1 MAVWVISGL
10 DTSAPVD
17 AGIGSVNYIASDV
30 FTNQVAP
37 ATGTLEKA
45 DSFVACVTE
54 VWADDNTTSGFSWDE
69 GLTGEVELWNS
80 SFMTAAAA
88 YKITTA
94 TTSLQPAAT
103 WSDFDGNTGTLM
115 VVLKSGGVAT
125 SGTLNGGGSFA
136 VTVRNL
142 EAAAIQNGGGSIT
155 AATSKFEHQI
165 LRPTSTITAG
175 NWDSGPTTGQPLHDY
190 AGDDSDATYVED
202 TTA

>member
-1 MAVWVISGL
+1 
-10 DTSAPVD
+10 
-17 AGIGSVNYIASDV
+17 
-30 FTNQVAP
+30 
-37 ATGTLEKA
+37 
-45 DSFVACVTE
+45 
-54 VWADDNTTSGFSWDE
+54 
-69 GLTGEVELWNS
+69 
-80 SFMTAAAA
+80 
-88 YKITTA
+88 
-94 TTSLQPAAT
+94 
-103 WSDFDGNTGTLM
+103 M